1 MKIFGNYVFR
11 GIIFF
16 AVFGA
21 SVFCP
26 LFFFMPVAATLSD
39 KILLA
44 VLVLLGAI
52 AEIILFVFSNYK
64 LLISPMKHI
73 NETAK
78 KLSNGEYDVRTHIK
92 TADEEVKRLGK
103 ITNRIAD
110 EFENL
115 EQMRKSFVANA
126 SHELR
131 SPLTS
136 MQGFLQAILDGTI
149 AAGDERNQT
158 TQFAYNLYARFVAY
172 GVGQI
177 PAYHVAF
184 RDKRRNQADSG
195 TLRTQSA

>member
-149 AAGDERNQT
+149 AAGDSE
-158 TQFAYNLYARFVAY
+158 
-172 GVGQI
+172 
-177 PAYHVAF
+177 
-184 RDKRRNQADSG
+184 K
-195 TLRTQSA
+195 